1 MRKKAWI
8 LLLFATLM
16 ALLCAYSDTAQQPE
30 TEKPK
35 IRIGGTRYAPYF
47 YRNIGGNYTGI
58 DVEMLRKPVRVSGMS
73 RSSWSSISTRA
84 LSFWMKTMWIA
95 FGAA

>member
-16 ALLCAYSDTAQQPE
+16 ALLCACSDTAQQPE

-35 IRIGGTRYAPYF
+35 IRIGGTTYAPYF
-47 YRNIGGNYTGI
+47 YRNIGGN
-58 DVEMLRKPVRVSGMS
+58 
-73 RSSWSSISTRA
+73 
-84 LSFWMKTMWIA
+84 
-95 FGAA
+95 